1 MNLRLNRRWRD
12 NIAGY
17 SFIAINLAWV
27 LIFTFYPVCR
37 SFILS
42 FQEWNPIEGS
52 KFIGL
57 DNYKEILQDWVFGI
71 AFKNALYYALL
82 TIPAGLVLAIV
93 LAIALHRI
101 KGRTLFRTLYFSP
114 SICSSVA
121 IAIIWTWLYNSQ
133 YGLINDLLGHV
144 GIKGPGWLIDP
155 RWAMPAVSITV
166 VWAGCGYWM
175 VMFLAGLQDI
185 PEVYYDA
192 AKVDGATSL
201 QVFRFITLPML
212 TPTIF
217 FYLTMAFI
225 TVWYQFDLVY
235 VMTGGGPV
243 NSTIMP
249 ALVIYEAAFRD
260 FRMGYAAAVAWVM
273 FAITF
278 IITFLHFK
286 ISGRWTFYGR

>member
-1 MNLRLNRRWRD
+1 
-12 NIAGY
+12 
-17 SFIAINLAWV
+17 
-27 LIFTFYPVCR
+27 
-37 SFILS
+37 
-42 FQEWNPIEGS
+42 
-52 KFIGL
+52 
-57 DNYKEILQDWVFGI
+57 
-71 AFKNALYYALL
+71 
-82 TIPAGLVLAIV
+82 
-93 LAIALHRI
+93 
-101 KGRTLFRTLYFSP
+101 
-114 SICSSVA
+114 
-121 IAIIWTWLYNSQ
+121 
-133 YGLINDLLGHV
+133 
-144 GIKGPGWLIDP
+144 
-155 RWAMPAVSITV
+155 
-166 VWAGCGYWM
+166 M